1 MIKKCNKKIA
11 TTKSPIHK
19 PCSTHFKASWM
30 LPCTTQRLKFLA
42 RNFGRLIVLLFWR
55 FEVERVAWKWKITK
69 GGFSAFCSSN
79 IHFIPE
85 QRSARNFH
93 HFFEKIYNSRR
104 SATRSARKG
113 LTSASSPPPGKEG
126 HNSSR
131 PCCWYKFKLC
141 PLVVF
146 SHFAVLIKGVLL

>member
-1 MIKKCNKKIA
+1 MIIQNCCEVDLCWKK
-11 TTKSPIHK
+11 PI
-19 PCSTHFKASWM
+19 
-30 LPCTTQRLKFLA
+30 LNIQLKWIEPIYT
-42 RNFGRLIVLLFWR
+42 GC
-55 FEVERVAWKWKITK
+55 VAWKWKITK

-146 SHFAVLIKGVLL
+146 SHFAVLIWGVLLWIRDIPLIHALCTHKVKWDHLSSCLAQ